1 MCIQLSWVCD
11 GGMDCPNGEDEMF
24 CTGHRQQTVYYNIS
38 MYLSITNKKHAIP
51 NIRAGSSW
59 CVQM

>member
-1 MCIQLSWVCD
+1 MGVCD